1 MAEEYNANHWY
12 HLLAGDD
19 ENVKSAEI
27 HITPVLRHFFGLL
40 PAEPRCKYCNSP
52 FSGLAGK
59 MLAPFGYKPSNMST
73 SLCMNCEYKAK
84 EEGGGG
90 ELDISMLF
98 ADIRGSTTLAEGMP
112 PAEFSKHIQR
122 FYTETTKVLVRSD
135 ALIDKLIGD
144 EIAAFYPPG
153 FAGKNHPQKAIQAA
167 IDLLKITGHEDPDG
181 PWLPVGVG
189 VNFGEAY
196 VGVVGAK
203 EGIKDLTILGD
214 SVNTTARLASL
225 AGPGEILVSE
235 SIAKEANFP
244 IMDLEKREL
253 ALKGKSEPI
262 NVSVIK
268 IQA

>member
-1 MAEEYNANHWY
+1 MEQDNKSNHWY
-12 HLLAGDD
+12 HLIAGDT
-19 ENVKSAEI
+19 ENVKSSEI
-27 HITPVLRHFFGLL
+27 HITPVLRHFFGML

-52 FSGLAGK
+52 FSGFAGK

-98 ADIRGSTTLAEGMP
+98 ADIRGSTTLAEGMRP
-112 PAEFSKHIQR
+112 GEFSKHIQR
-122 FYTETTKVLVRSD
+122 FYAESTKVLVRSD

-144 EIAAFYPPG
+144 EVAAFYPPG
-153 FAGKNHPQKAIQAA
+153 FAGKDHPKKAIQAA
-167 IDLLKITGHEDPDG
+167 IDLLKVTGHEDPDG

-189 VNFGEAY
+189 LNYGEAY

-203 EGIKDLTILGD
+203 EGLKDLTILGD

-235 SIAKEANFP
+235 SISNEANYP
-244 IMDLEKREL
+244 TENLEKREL
-253 ALKGKSEPI
+253 KLKGKSEAI

-268 IQA
+268 INA